1 MSQQHTLKIK
11 DFTYT
16 LPEER
21 IALYPL
27 PRRDHSKL
35 LVYRD
40 GKIEHHPFLSLSDHL
55 PLDSLLFFNNT
66 KVIPARL
73 RFKKDTGATIEI
85 FLLHP
90 VFPSPLLTQTMAALE
105 VCRWECAIGNLK
117 RWASGTHLQ
126 LDLNGVRLQAVLT
139 NRDQSIVE
147 FRWNNGQSFA
157 EVLQVAG
164 ETPLPPYIKRKA
176 EVTDQDRYQTIYS
189 RFDGAVAA
197 PTAGLHFTEDVL
209 AKLRLKEIK
218 LDYLTLHVSAGT
230 FQPVKSENAD
240 EHTMHEEQIV
250 VTRENLENML
260 TREKF
265 IVAVGTTSMRTLE
278 SVYWYGAKLLSDPE
292 SEFNIGQ
299 QDAYTLPAPSR
310 DEAIQAVLR
319 VMDKKESDHLT
330 GETSI
335 YIKPGYAFKIC
346 QGLITNFHQPGS
358 TLLLLVAAFVGNDW
372 RKVYEEALKNDYR
385 FLSYG
390 DSSLLLPNDLPQ
402 RH

>member
-1 MSQQHTLKIK
+1 MLQQQPLKIK

-16 LPEER
+16 LPEEK

-27 PRRDHSKL
+27 SRRDHSKL
-35 LVYRD
+35 LVYRH
-40 GKIEHHPFLSLSDHL
+40 GRIKHHPFLSLPDHL

-73 RFKKDTGATIEI
+73 RFKKETGATIEI

-90 VFPSPLLTQTMAALE
+90 VFPSTLLTETMAAFE
-105 VCRWECAIGNLK
+105 VCRWECTIGNLK
-117 RWASGTHLQ
+117 RWPSGTQ
-126 LDLNGVRLQAVLT
+126 LEMDLDGITLQAVLT

-147 FRWNNGQSFA
+147 FRWNKEQSFA
-157 EVLQVAG
+157 DVLQEAG

-176 EVTDQDRYQTIYS
+176 EATDLDRYQTIYS

-209 AKLRLKEIK
+209 AKLRSKEIK

-240 EHTMHEEQIV
+240 DHTMHEEQIV
-250 VTRENLENML
+250 VTRENLQNML
-260 TREKF
+260 AMGKF
-265 IVAVGTTSMRTLE
+265 IIAVGTTSMRTLE

-292 SEFNIGQ
+292 SEFIISQ
-299 QDAYTLPAPSR
+299 QDAYTLRPTAR
-310 DEAIQAVLR
+310 NEAIQAVLR
-319 VMDKKESDHLT
+319 VMDKHQADHLT

-335 YIKPGYAFKIC
+335 YIKPGYSFQIC

-372 RKVYEEALKNDYR
+372 RKIYEEALQNDYR

-390 DSSLLLPNDLPQ
+390 DSSLLLPGNTPIE
-402 RH
+402 